1 MSINPTSLRTK
12 KKSELIKIAEELGL
26 ESTGIRNE
34 LIDRIRKHLEV
45 KNDEISTD
53 INPIGTSSRPDPNV
67 SSSDPTTERQI
78 ITSPRGER
86 DPDES
91 ETSDSDSR
99 QQEITINARSQDTS
113 SSDES
118 NLDYNT
124 SRNLPIVRVP
134 YFQVINDFLLQLRN
148 NVSNSRTFVQC
159 VILCELVVFLY
170 CAIEWNINIATV
182 PIPSIFKD
190 SSRDVYNIS
199 IPNILF
205 IIEWHRFWR
214 PLISFLFYLF
224 LLPLCFSYIFNL
236 EPQRHVYSP
245 LAFSVAQYGIFFT
258 TAGHFD
264 WAEDV
269 RDFIPDNLI
278 YTGAGSAVIFSL
290 YESIL
295 SMSRTF

>member
-1 MSINPTSLRTK
+1 
-12 KKSELIKIAEELGL
+12 IAEELGL
-26 ESTGIRNE
+26 ESTGFRLE
-34 LIDRIRKHLEV
+34 LIERIRKHLEV

-53 INPIGTSSRPDPNV
+53 INQIGTSSSRPDPKD
-67 SSSDPTTERQI
+67 SSSKPPTERQV
-78 ITSPRGER
+78 ITSSPNGER
-86 DPDES
+86 EPDES

-113 SSDES
+113 SSEES
-118 NLDYNT
+118 NLEYNA
-124 SRNLPIVRVP
+124 SRSAPIVRAWEV
-134 YFQVINDFLLQLRN
+134 QAINEFLLRLRN
-148 NVSNSRTFVQC
+148 YVSNSRKFVQG

-170 CAIEWNINIATV
+170 CAIEWDIKIATV
-182 PIPSIFKD
+182 PIPFIFKD
-190 SSRDVYNIS
+190 SSGDVYDIR
-199 IPNILF
+199 IPNFSF

-236 EPQRHVYSP
+236 EPRQHVYSP

-295 SMSRTF
+295 

>member
-1 MSINPTSLRTK
+1 MLTRKFFYQYNYNGTIFQKIKLDLILIFRLYDIRGIKIFARIYLYLHSLLQFLINGEAKIYLYLHSYIPIRIVIVVICYLLLFSRTYVLSSQRKSIFLIYIDYFHNHHIHKMSINPTSLRTK

-26 ESTGIRNE
+26 ESSGIRNE

-53 INPIGTSSRPDPNV
+53 INPIGTSSSRPDPNV

-78 ITSPRGER
+78 TTSPNGER

-99 QQEITINARSQDTS
+99 
-113 SSDES
+113 
-118 NLDYNT
+118 
-124 SRNLPIVRVP
+124 
-134 YFQVINDFLLQLRN
+134 
-148 NVSNSRTFVQC
+148 
-159 VILCELVVFLY
+159 
-170 CAIEWNINIATV
+170 
-182 PIPSIFKD
+182 
-190 SSRDVYNIS
+190 
-199 IPNILF
+199 
-205 IIEWHRFWR
+205 
-214 PLISFLFYLF
+214 
-224 LLPLCFSYIFNL
+224 
-236 EPQRHVYSP
+236 
-245 LAFSVAQYGIFFT
+245 QYGIFFT

>member
-78 ITSPRGER
+78 TTSSPR

-124 SRNLPIVRVP
+124 SRNLPI
-134 YFQVINDFLLQLRN
+134 
-148 NVSNSRTFVQC
+148 
-159 VILCELVVFLY
+159 
-170 CAIEWNINIATV
+170 IATV

>member
-1 MSINPTSLRTK
+1 MNGTVSI
-12 KKSELIKIAEELGL
+12 EIAEDLGL
-26 ESTGIRNE
+26 DSTGLRKD
-34 LIDRIRKHLEV
+34 LVDRISKHLET
-45 KNDEISTD
+45 KNEEISTD
-53 INPIGTSSRPDPNV
+53 IDPIGTSSSRPDSKL
-67 SSSDPTTERQI
+67 SSSSKPTTEIQSI
-78 ITSPRGER
+78 SSPNGER
-86 DPDES
+86 EPEES
-91 ETSDSDSR
+91 EASDSDSK

-118 NLDYNT
+118 NIESGT
-124 SRNLPIVRVP
+124 PRGLPIARIPEV
-134 YFQVINDFLLQLRN
+134 QTINDLLLQLRN

-170 CAIEWNINIATV
+170 CAIEWNFKIATV

-190 SSRDVYNIS
+190 SRDVYDIRV
-199 IPNILF
+199 PDF
-205 IIEWHRFWR
+205 FFFVEWHRFWR
-214 PLISFLFYLF
+214 PLLSFLFYLF
-224 LLPLCFSYIFNL
+224 VLPLCFSYIFNL
-236 EPQRHVYSP
+236 EPQRHAYSP

-290 YESIL
+290 YE
-295 SMSRTF
+295 